1 MSKQRHRRSSQGR
14 TTTETRPQT
23 CSGVAQFS
31 VSEVAQFSMSLDNVA
46 PFMRRN
52 RRAAAF
58 GITELLVGA
67 ALANH
72 LKPQLLEDV
81 CNLRWLENRR

>member
-1 MSKQRHRRSSQGR
+1 
-14 TTTETRPQT
+14 
-23 CSGVAQFS
+23 
-31 VSEVAQFSMSLDNVA
+31 
-46 PFMRRN
+46 MRRH

-67 ALANH
+67 VLANH

-81 CNLRWLENRR
+81 CYLRWLENRR

>member
-1 MSKQRHRRSSQGR
+1 
-14 TTTETRPQT
+14 
-23 CSGVAQFS
+23 
-31 VSEVAQFSMSLDNVA
+31 
-46 PFMRRN
+46 MRRN
-52 RRAAAF
+52 RRAAAV

-81 CNLRWLENRR
+81 CNLRWLEKRR